1 MQVYALEDP
10 CDPCYNNPYV
20 KGDMSEVQKGA
31 RAAKPLAKG
40 DVAGIYQGRL
50 ITRVRNEEMREGK
63 KYRWKDKEERRK
75 LNMARW
81 YVGGESSRQLPGPPD
96 Y

>member
-1 MQVYALEDP
+1 MEVYTLVDP

-20 KGDMSEVQKGA
+20 KGDMSEPQKGV

-50 ITRVRNEEMREGK
+50 ITRVSSGR
-63 KYRWKDKEERRK
+63 
-75 LNMARW
+75 
-81 YVGGESSRQLPGPPD
+81 GGAISVVMVL
-96 Y
+96 

>member
-1 MQVYALEDP
+1 MHPLLLHKRQIRTLSVILTFAGMEVYTLTDP

-20 KGDMSEVQKGA
+20 KGDMTETQKGV

-50 ITRVRNEEMREGK
+50 ITRVR
-63 KYRWKDKEERRK
+63 D
-75 LNMARW
+75 
-81 YVGGESSRQLPGPPD
+81 SSHGCVTHHTGA
-96 Y
+96 